1 MNYTDLPA
9 SPKPVLDILDMYSQ
23 GRSDAATDTKGL
35 YWILDE
41 ESMFPGATDITFLER
56 VLMHHSDA
64 GMWDSRFVGFS
75 DVLKVAVFYVLL
87 YLDHHGL
94 PDDMRALF

>member
-1 MNYTDLPA
+1 MRQEEIKMNYTDLPA
-9 SPKPVLDILDMYSQ
+9 SPKPVIDILDMYAQ
-23 GRSDAATDTKGL
+23 GRSDATDTKGL

-64 GMWDSRFVGFS
+64 GV
-75 DVLKVAVFYVLL
+75 
-87 YLDHHGL
+87 
-94 PDDMRALF
+94 

>member
-1 MNYTDLPA
+1 MECQALTNQRTPA
-9 SPKPVLDILDMYSQ
+9 
-23 GRSDAATDTKGL
+23 GRADVTDTKGL

-64 GMWDSRFVGFS
+64 GRYTAPMS
-75 DVLKVAVFYVLL
+75 DEV
-87 YLDHHGL
+87 YLTAKK
-94 PDDMRALF
+94 PYKIYR

>member
-9 SPKPVLDILDMYSQ
+9 SPKPVIDILDMYAQ
-23 GRSDAATDTKGL
+23 GRSDATDTKGL

-64 GMWDSRFVGFS
+64 GV
-75 DVLKVAVFYVLL
+75 
-87 YLDHHGL
+87 
-94 PDDMRALF
+94 